1 MNQLY
6 DYQRVEREKKR
17 FEGDGSFWLCNPA
30 AHRMM
35 SDEWPKMNDADSL
48 PEFMELQKISDL
60 IQSIR

>member
-17 FEGDGSFWLCNPA
+17 FEGDGSFWLCHP